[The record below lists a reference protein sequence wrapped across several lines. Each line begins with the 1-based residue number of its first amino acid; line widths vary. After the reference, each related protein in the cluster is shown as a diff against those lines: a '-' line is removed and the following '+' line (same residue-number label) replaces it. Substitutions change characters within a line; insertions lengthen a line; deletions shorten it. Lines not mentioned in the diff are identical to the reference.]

1 MENKKYYTKPIFWLS
16 LIWIIIISVDILYI
30 IWLVVAIQNAI
41 QKQSDYY
48 SSGWFARI
56 YILAI
61 GTNIII
67 WITAA
72 ITFILHIILM
82 FLQIIAIVRLLHR
95 KREDDIAIA
104 VLYILACVFGP
115 IFSFGGSILA
125 QKSEKNMN

>member
-16 LIWIIIISVDILYI
+16 LIWIIIISVGILYI

-67 WITAA
+67 WITAT

>member
-16 LIWIIIISVDILYI
+16 LIWIIIISVGILHI
-30 IWLVVAIQNAI
+30 IWSVVVVQLQIY
-41 QKQSDYY
+41 YY
-48 SSGWFARI
+48 SSESFARI

-61 GTNIII
+61 GTNVNI
-67 WITAA
+67 WIIAT

-82 FLQIIAIVRLLHR
+82 FLQIIAIVRLLRR
-95 KREDDIAIA
+95 KSEDDIAIA

-125 QKSEKNMN
+125 KKSEKNMK